1 MKKNKTLDFLQK
13 NYGWIV
19 ALITGVSIIITFVLK
34 FIKYICSTFY
44 FYYYGISYEL
54 FNSEELNIL
63 YNFGFSIIIILCI
76 CSLIYCYIQLFNSKK
91 LELKTKALNTF
102 LIIISNLIMVYSIN
116 TEYSIWNI
124 IINTGLLIATEII
137 MIFVFFKK
145 SKKEE
150 TEKLETKSILNSLKI
165 LPFYLIFVVFVIL
178 FEYGLWIKMNKTY
191 RIVDNDT
198 GKTIY
203 TGKSKKLGNMVSS
216 ETVTKMKELMAEGLI
231 DVKSRIIFV
240 NDGSMDLTWKIIEDL
255 HNKDTLFGGINLT
268 RNRGHQNALLAGLMT
283 VKDDADIV
291 ISLDADLQDDINVFD
306 EMLRKNNE
314 GYDVIYGVRNDRKKD
329 SFFKRHTAQM
339 FYKLTNKL
347 GGDLI
352 YNHADFRLMSR
363 RALEGLAQFEEVNL
377 FLRGIVPLIGYP
389 STIVEY
395 ERKERLAGKSKYPL
409 RKMMSFAIEGITSL
423 SIKPMRFVTGM
434 GIFVFLVSIA
444 MMIYAFVSYFTG
456 RVVAGWTSIL
466 ISVWAIGG
474 MVLLG
479 LGIVGSYIGKIYL
492 ETKKRPRYIVEK
504 YINERE

>member
-1 MKKNKTLDFLQK
+1 MAK
-13 NYGWIV
+13 
-19 ALITGVSIIITFVLK
+19 
-34 FIKYICSTFY
+34 
-44 FYYYGISYEL
+44 
-54 FNSEELNIL
+54 IL
-63 YNFGFSIIIILCI
+63 YLVIP
-76 CSLIYCYIQLFNSKK
+76 CYNEEEVLADTAGK
-91 LELKTKALNTF
+91 LDK
-102 LIIISNLIMVYSIN
+102 
-116 TEYSIWNI
+116 
-124 IINTGLLIATEII
+124 
-137 MIFVFFKK
+137 
-145 SKKEE
+145 
-150 TEKLETKSILNSLKI
+150 
-165 LPFYLIFVVFVIL
+165 
-178 FEYGLWIKMNKTY
+178 
-191 RIVDNDT
+191 
-198 GKTIY
+198 
-203 TGKSKKLGNMVSS
+203 
-216 ETVTKMKELMAEGLI
+216 KMKELMTGGLI

-314 GYDVIYGVRNDRKKD
+314 GYDVVYGVRNDRKKD

-409 RKMMSFAIEGITSL
+409 KKMMSFAIEGITSL

>member
-1 MKKNKTLDFLQK
+1 MAK
-13 NYGWIV
+13 
-19 ALITGVSIIITFVLK
+19 
-34 FIKYICSTFY
+34 
-44 FYYYGISYEL
+44 
-54 FNSEELNIL
+54 IL
-63 YNFGFSIIIILCI
+63 YLVIP
-76 CSLIYCYIQLFNSKK
+76 CYNEEEVLADTAGK
-91 LELKTKALNTF
+91 L
-102 LIIISNLIMVYSIN
+102 
-116 TEYSIWNI
+116 
-124 IINTGLLIATEII
+124 
-137 MIFVFFKK
+137 
-145 SKKEE
+145 
-150 TEKLETKSILNSLKI
+150 
-165 LPFYLIFVVFVIL
+165 
-178 FEYGLWIKMNKTY
+178 NK
-191 RIVDNDT
+191 
-198 GKTIY
+198 
-203 TGKSKKLGNMVSS
+203 
-216 ETVTKMKELMAEGLI
+216 KMKELMAEGLI

-291 ISLDADLQDDINVFD
+291 ISLDADLQDDINVFE

-314 GYDVIYGVRNDRKKD
+314 GYDVVYGVRNDRKKD

-434 GIFVFLVSIA
+434 GILVFLVSIA

>member
-1 MKKNKTLDFLQK
+1 MAK
-13 NYGWIV
+13 
-19 ALITGVSIIITFVLK
+19 
-34 FIKYICSTFY
+34 
-44 FYYYGISYEL
+44 
-54 FNSEELNIL
+54 IL
-63 YNFGFSIIIILCI
+63 YLVIP
-76 CSLIYCYIQLFNSKK
+76 CYNEEEVLADTAGK
-91 LELKTKALNTF
+91 LDK
-102 LIIISNLIMVYSIN
+102 
-116 TEYSIWNI
+116 
-124 IINTGLLIATEII
+124 
-137 MIFVFFKK
+137 
-145 SKKEE
+145 
-150 TEKLETKSILNSLKI
+150 
-165 LPFYLIFVVFVIL
+165 
-178 FEYGLWIKMNKTY
+178 
-191 RIVDNDT
+191 
-198 GKTIY
+198 
-203 TGKSKKLGNMVSS
+203 
-216 ETVTKMKELMAEGLI
+216 KMKELMSEGLI

-306 EMLRKNNE
+306 EMLRKNND
-314 GYDVIYGVRNDRKKD
+314 GYDVVYGVRNDRKKD

-409 RKMMSFAIEGITSL
+409 KKMMSFAIEGITSL

>member
-1 MKKNKTLDFLQK
+1 MAK
-13 NYGWIV
+13 
-19 ALITGVSIIITFVLK
+19 
-34 FIKYICSTFY
+34 
-44 FYYYGISYEL
+44 
-54 FNSEELNIL
+54 IL
-63 YNFGFSIIIILCI
+63 YLVIP
-76 CSLIYCYIQLFNSKK
+76 CYNEEEVLADTAGK
-91 LELKTKALNTF
+91 LDK
-102 LIIISNLIMVYSIN
+102 
-116 TEYSIWNI
+116 
-124 IINTGLLIATEII
+124 
-137 MIFVFFKK
+137 
-145 SKKEE
+145 
-150 TEKLETKSILNSLKI
+150 
-165 LPFYLIFVVFVIL
+165 
-178 FEYGLWIKMNKTY
+178 
-191 RIVDNDT
+191 
-198 GKTIY
+198 
-203 TGKSKKLGNMVSS
+203 
-216 ETVTKMKELMAEGLI
+216 KMKELMAEGLI

-291 ISLDADLQDDINVFD
+291 ISLDADLQDDINVFE

-409 RKMMSFAIEGITSL
+409 KKMMSFAIEGITSI
-423 SIKPMRFVTGM
+423 SIKPMKFVTGM

>member
-1 MKKNKTLDFLQK
+1 MAK
-13 NYGWIV
+13 
-19 ALITGVSIIITFVLK
+19 
-34 FIKYICSTFY
+34 
-44 FYYYGISYEL
+44 
-54 FNSEELNIL
+54 IL
-63 YNFGFSIIIILCI
+63 YLVIP
-76 CSLIYCYIQLFNSKK
+76 CYNEEEVLADTAGK
-91 LELKTKALNTF
+91 LDK
-102 LIIISNLIMVYSIN
+102 
-116 TEYSIWNI
+116 
-124 IINTGLLIATEII
+124 
-137 MIFVFFKK
+137 
-145 SKKEE
+145 
-150 TEKLETKSILNSLKI
+150 
-165 LPFYLIFVVFVIL
+165 
-178 FEYGLWIKMNKTY
+178 
-191 RIVDNDT
+191 
-198 GKTIY
+198 
-203 TGKSKKLGNMVSS
+203 
-216 ETVTKMKELMAEGLI
+216 KMKELMAEGLI

-409 RKMMSFAIEGITSL
+409 KKMMSFAIEGITSL
-423 SIKPMRFVTGM
+423 SIKPMKFVTGM

-492 ETKKRPRYIVEK
+492 ETKKRPRYIVENTSMK
-504 YINERE
+504 ESRYVS

>member
-1 MKKNKTLDFLQK
+1 MAK
-13 NYGWIV
+13 
-19 ALITGVSIIITFVLK
+19 
-34 FIKYICSTFY
+34 
-44 FYYYGISYEL
+44 
-54 FNSEELNIL
+54 IL
-63 YNFGFSIIIILCI
+63 YLVIP
-76 CSLIYCYIQLFNSKK
+76 CYNEEEVLADTAGK
-91 LELKTKALNTF
+91 LDK
-102 LIIISNLIMVYSIN
+102 
-116 TEYSIWNI
+116 
-124 IINTGLLIATEII
+124 
-137 MIFVFFKK
+137 
-145 SKKEE
+145 
-150 TEKLETKSILNSLKI
+150 
-165 LPFYLIFVVFVIL
+165 
-178 FEYGLWIKMNKTY
+178 
-191 RIVDNDT
+191 
-198 GKTIY
+198 
-203 TGKSKKLGNMVSS
+203 
-216 ETVTKMKELMAEGLI
+216 KMKELMAEGLI

-291 ISLDADLQDDINVFD
+291 ISLDADLQDDINVFN

-409 RKMMSFAIEGITSL
+409 KKMMSFAIEGITSL
-423 SIKPMRFVTGM
+423 SIKPMKFVTGM

>member
-1 MKKNKTLDFLQK
+1 MAK
-13 NYGWIV
+13 
-19 ALITGVSIIITFVLK
+19 
-34 FIKYICSTFY
+34 
-44 FYYYGISYEL
+44 
-54 FNSEELNIL
+54 IL
-63 YNFGFSIIIILCI
+63 YLVIP
-76 CSLIYCYIQLFNSKK
+76 CYNEEEVLADTAGK
-91 LELKTKALNTF
+91 LDK
-102 LIIISNLIMVYSIN
+102 
-116 TEYSIWNI
+116 
-124 IINTGLLIATEII
+124 
-137 MIFVFFKK
+137 
-145 SKKEE
+145 
-150 TEKLETKSILNSLKI
+150 
-165 LPFYLIFVVFVIL
+165 
-178 FEYGLWIKMNKTY
+178 
-191 RIVDNDT
+191 
-198 GKTIY
+198 
-203 TGKSKKLGNMVSS
+203 
-216 ETVTKMKELMAEGLI
+216 KMKELMAEGLI

-291 ISLDADLQDDINVFD
+291 ISLDADLQDDINVFE

-314 GYDVIYGVRNDRKKD
+314 GYDVVYGVRNDRKKD

-409 RKMMSFAIEGITSL
+409 KKMMSFAIEGITSL
-423 SIKPMRFVTGM
+423 SIKPMKFVTGM

-456 RVVAGWTSIL
+456 RVVAGWTSHDL
-466 ISVWAIGG
+466 PSDA
-474 MVLLG
+474 LLSIKG
-479 LGIVGSYIGKIYL
+479 
-492 ETKKRPRYIVEK
+492 
-504 YINERE
+504 